1 MQMLADASATS
12 RARTLSAVARVAV
25 PLLLGGAIAL
35 VPTPAGL
42 TPAAWHY
49 FALFVSVITLIITE
63 PIPAA
68 AIGMAG
74 VTAAAVL
81 GFVRD
86 TPAASAQWALS
97 GFGNTIVWLI
107 FAAFMFTVGYAQ
119 TGLGRRIALHLVRL
133 LGHRTLGLG
142 YAVALAD
149 LAFAPFTPSATA
161 RSAGT
166 IYPVISHIPSLYGSQ
181 PDALARR
188 RTDVGPAGRSGD
200 EELVRDSAQREGG
213 TSRLLGAYLL
223 YTALAVSFVT
233 SSMFITALAPNAL
246 AITIIEQQAGVR
258 ISWTQWFVGFA
269 PVGLTLLLLTPA
281 VLYVIYPPS
290 IRTAPEVPRW
300 AAEELRGMGPMSRN
314 EITLFV
320 LVGSAL
326 ALWIGATDYIDPA
339 LTAILIV
346 LLMVVCGVVSWD
358 DVIGQKQAWNVLIWF
373 GTLVTLAGGLADT
386 GFVGWLGKATAPTFT
401 SLTLGVAIVAIVV
414 TFFALHY
421 FFASITAHT
430 ATLLPVFLGVA
441 VSMTAISPTRW
452 SLLLGYPLGLMG
464 VLTFYAS
471 GQSVIYYASG
481 YISRRDFW
489 VLGMVMGV
497 MYISVYL
504 LLVTPWLEFLGY

>member
-1 MQMLADASATS
+1 MG
-12 RARTLSAVARVAV
+12 
-25 PLLLGGAIAL
+25 PCLLGGAIAL
-35 VPTPAGL
+35 APVPDGL
-42 TPAAWHY
+42 AAAAWYY
-49 FALFVSVITLIITE
+49 FALFVTVITLIITE

-68 AIGMAG
+68 AIGLGG

-81 GFVRD
+81 GLVRD

-119 TGLGRRIALHLVRL
+119 TGLGRRVALHLVRL

-149 LAFAPFTPSATA
+149 LVFAPFTPSATA

-166 IYPVISHIPSLYGSQ
+166 IYPVVSHIPQLYGSR
-181 PDALARR
+181 PHDGTAR
-188 RTDVGPAGRSGD
+188 
-200 EELVRDSAQREGG
+200 LM
-213 TSRLLGAYLL
+213 GAYLL

-246 AITIIEQQAGVR
+246 AITIIEKTAGVR
-258 ISWTQWFVGFA
+258 ISWLQWFLGFA
-269 PVGLTLLLLTPA
+269 PVGFALLALTPL

-290 IRTAPEVPRW
+290 IRSAPEVPRW
-300 AAEELRGMGPMSRN
+300 AAGELRAMGPRSRR
-314 EITLFV
+314 ELILFV
-320 LVGSAL
+320 LIGSAL

-339 LTAILIV
+339 LTAVLIV
-346 LLMVVCGVVSWD
+346 LLMVFSGVVSWD

-373 GTLVTLAGGLADT
+373 GTLVTLAGGLAET
-386 GFVGWLGKATAPTFT
+386 GFVGWLAKATAPTFT
-401 SLTLGVAIVAIVV
+401 GMAIGLAIVAIVG
-414 TFFALHY
+414 TFYVLHY

-441 VSMTAISPTRW
+441 ITITAISPTRW
-452 SLLLGYPLGLMG
+452 SLLLGYSLGLTG

-489 VLGMVMGV
+489 VLGLVMGV
-497 MYISVYL
+497 MFIGVYL
-504 LLVTPWLEFLGY
+504 LLITPWLELLNY

>member
-1 MQMLADASATS
+1 MPV
-12 RARTLSAVARVAV
+12 VARVV
-25 PLLLGGAIAL
+25 GPLLVGGAIAL
-35 VPTPAGL
+35 VPVPDGL
-42 TPAAWHY
+42 PPAAWYY
-49 FALFVSVITLIITE
+49 FALFVTVITLIITE

-68 AIGMAG
+68 ALGLAG
-74 VTAAAVL
+74 VLAAAVL
-81 GFVRD
+81 GLVRP

-107 FAAFMFTVGYAQ
+107 FAAFMFTVGYAK

-166 IYPVISHIPSLYGSQ
+166 IYPVISHIPELYGSR
-181 PDALARR
+181 PSD
-188 RTDVGPAGRSGD
+188 
-200 EELVRDSAQREGG
+200 G

-233 SSMFITALAPNAL
+233 SSMFITGLAPNAL
-246 AITIIEQQAGVR
+246 AITIIRETANVE
-258 ISWTQWFVGFA
+258 ISWPQWFIGFA
-269 PVGLTLLLLTPA
+269 PVGFTLLALTPL
-281 VLYVIYPPS
+281 VLYVVYPPS

-300 AAEELRGMGPMSRN
+300 AADQLRQMGPMTRQ
-314 EITLFV
+314 EVILFV

-346 LLMVVCGVVSWD
+346 LLMVVSGVVSWD

-373 GTLVTLAGGLADT
+373 GTLVTLAGGLAET
-386 GFVGWLGKATAPTFT
+386 GFVGWLAKTTAPAF
-401 SLTLGVAIVAIVV
+401 SGLSIGLAIAAIVG
-414 TFFALHY
+414 TFFVLHY

-430 ATLLPVFLGVA
+430 SALLPVFLAVA
-441 VSMTAISPTRW
+441 ITIDAISPTRW

-489 VLGMVMGV
+489 LLGVLMGA
-497 MYISVYL
+497 MYLGVYL
-504 LLVTPWLEFLGY
+504 LLIPRWLAYLGY

>member
-1 MQMLADASATS
+1 MQVVAPGSPVTH
-12 RARTLSAVARVAV
+12 ARSIALARVLGPV
-25 PLLLGGAIAL
+25 LLGGAIAL
-35 VPTPAGL
+35 APVPEGL
-42 TPAAWHY
+42 APAAWYY
-49 FALFVSVITLIITE
+49 FALFVTVIGLIITE

-68 AIGMAG
+68 AIGLAG

-81 GFVRD
+81 GLVRD

-119 TGLGRRIALHLVRL
+119 TGLGRRVALHLVRL

-166 IYPVISHIPSLYGSQ
+166 IYPVVSHIPQLYGSR
-181 PDALARR
+181 PDDGTAR
-188 RTDVGPAGRSGD
+188 
-200 EELVRDSAQREGG
+200 LM
-213 TSRLLGAYLL
+213 GAYLL

-246 AITIIEQQAGVR
+246 AITIIEKTAGVR
-258 ISWTQWFVGFA
+258 VSWLQWFTGFA
-269 PVGLTLLLLTPA
+269 PIGFTLLLLTPA
-281 VLYVIYPPS
+281 VLYLIYPPS
-290 IRTAPEVPRW
+290 IRSAPEVPRW
-300 AAEELRGMGPMSRN
+300 ADGQLRTMGPMSRR
-314 EITLFV
+314 ELILFV
-320 LVGSAL
+320 LIGSAL

-339 LTAILIV
+339 LTAVLIV
-346 LLMVVCGVVSWD
+346 LLMVISGVVTWD
-358 DVIGQKQAWNVLIWF
+358 DVIGQQQAWNVLIWF
-373 GTLVTLAGGLADT
+373 GTLVTLAGGLAET
-386 GFVGWLGKATAPTFT
+386 GFVGWLAQATAPTFT
-401 SLTLGVAIVAIVV
+401 GMTLGLAIVAIVG
-414 TFFALHY
+414 TFYVLHY

-441 VSMTAISPTRW
+441 MTITAISPTRW
-452 SLLLGYPLGLMG
+452 SLLLGYSLGLTG
-464 VLTFYAS
+464 ILTFYAS

-489 VLGMVMGV
+489 VLGLVMGV
-497 MYISVYL
+497 MFIGVYL
-504 LLVTPWLEFLGY
+504 LLITPWLEFLGY

>member
-1 MQMLADASATS
+1 MEAVVETPATP
-12 RARTLSAVARVAV
+12 RARISAVARVV
-25 PLLLGGAIAL
+25 IPLLLGGAIAL
-35 VPTPAGL
+35 VPTPAGVP
-42 TPAAWHY
+42 PAAWHY
-49 FALFVSVITLIITE
+49 FALFVTVITLIITE

-81 GFVRD
+81 GLVHD
-86 TPAASAQWALS
+86 TPRESAEWALS
-97 GFGNTIVWLI
+97 GFGDRIVWLI
-107 FAAFMFTVGYAQ
+107 FAAFMFTVGYAK
-119 TGLGRRIALHLVRL
+119 TGLGRRIALHLVRV
-133 LGHRTLGLG
+133 LGGRTLGLG
-142 YAVALAD
+142 YAVMLAD

-166 IYPVISHIPSLYGSQ
+166 IYPVISHIPQLYGSR
-181 PDALARR
+181 PHD
-188 RTDVGPAGRSGD
+188 
-200 EELVRDSAQREGG
+200 G
-213 TSRLLGAYLL
+213 TERLIGAYLL
-223 YTALAVSFVT
+223 YTALAVSFIT

-246 AITIIEQQAGVR
+246 AISIIEQTAGVR

-269 PVGLTLLLLTPA
+269 PIGATLLVLTPA
-281 VLYVIYPPS
+281 VLYVIYPPE

-300 AAEELRGMGPMSRN
+300 AADELRAMGPMARR
-314 EITLFV
+314 EVILFV

-326 ALWIGATDYIDPA
+326 ALWIGATDYVDPA

-346 LLMVVCGVVSWD
+346 LLMVISGVVSWD

-373 GTLVTLAGGLADT
+373 GTLVTLAGGLAET
-386 GFVGWLGKATAPTFT
+386 GFVGWLAKATAPAFT
-401 SLTLGVAIVAIVV
+401 SLSLGVAIMAIVG
-414 TFFALHY
+414 TFFVLHY

-430 ATLLPVFLGVA
+430 ATLLPVFLAVA
-441 VSMTAISPTRW
+441 ITLTAISPTRW

-489 VLGMVMGV
+489 VLGLVMGV
-497 MYISVYL
+497 LFIGVYL
-504 LLVTPWLEFLGY
+504 ILITPWLEYLGY

>member
-1 MQMLADASATS
+1 LT
-12 RARTLSAVARVAV
+12 RAGFAGRVIV

-35 VPTPAGL
+35 APVPSGL
-42 TPAAWHY
+42 PPAAWHY
-49 FALFVSVITLIITE
+49 LALFVTVITLIITE

-68 AIGMAG
+68 ALGLAG

-81 GFVRD
+81 GLVRD
-86 TPAASAQWALS
+86 TPRAAAEWALS

-142 YAVALAD
+142 YAVTLAE

-166 IYPVISHIPSLYGSQ
+166 IYPVISHIPQLYGSR
-181 PDALARR
+181 PHD
-188 RTDVGPAGRSGD
+188 GS
-200 EELVRDSAQREGG
+200 
-213 TSRLLGAYLL
+213 SRLLGAYLL
-223 YTALAVSFVT
+223 YTALAVSFIT
-233 SSMFITALAPNAL
+233 SSMFITGLAPNAL
-246 AITIIEQQAGVR
+246 AITIIEETARVE
-258 ISWTQWFVGFA
+258 ISWLQWFIGFA
-269 PVGLTLLLLTPA
+269 PIGFTLLVLTPL

-300 AAEELRGMGPMSRN
+300 AADQIRQMGPMTRQ
-314 EITLFV
+314 EVILLV

-339 LTAILIV
+339 LTAVLIV
-346 LLMVVCGVVSWD
+346 LLMVVSGVVSWD

-373 GTLVTLAGGLADT
+373 GTLVTLAAGLSEV
-386 GFVGWLGKATAPTFT
+386 GFVGWLAKATAPAFT
-401 SLTLGVAIVAIVV
+401 PLNLGTAIAALVG
-414 TFFALHY
+414 TFFFLHY

-430 ATLLPVFLGVA
+430 ATLLAVFLGVA
-441 VSMTAISPTRW
+441 LGIEAISPTRW
-452 SLLLGYPLGLMG
+452 SLLLAYPLGLMG
-464 VLTFYAS
+464 VLTFYSS

-489 VLGMVMGV
+489 VLGFCMGA
-497 MYISVYL
+497 MFISIYL
-504 LLVTPWLEFLGY
+504 LLIPRWLAFLGY

>member
-1 MQMLADASATS
+1 MQAADHPVVVPDAPAVP
-12 RARTLSAVARVAV
+12 RRTWLGTPAARVLV
-25 PLLLGGAIAL
+25 PLLIGAAIAL
-35 VPTPAGL
+35 TPVPDGL
-42 TPAAWHY
+42 PRNAWLY
-49 FALFVSVITLIITE
+49 FALFMTVIIAIITE

-68 AIGMAG
+68 ALGLAG
-74 VTAAAVL
+74 VAAAAIL
-81 GFVRD
+81 GLVRE
-86 TPAASAQWALS
+86 TPAAAAQWALS
-97 GFGNTIVWLI
+97 GFGNTIVWLV

-119 TGLGRRIALHLVRL
+119 TGLGRRVALHLVRA

-166 IYPVISHIPSLYGSQ
+166 IYPVVSHIPRLYGSH
-181 PDALARR
+181 P
-188 RTDVGPAGRSGD
+188 GD
-200 EELVRDSAQREGG
+200 G

-246 AITIIEQQAGVR
+246 AISIIQQTIEVQ
-258 ISWTQWFVGFA
+258 ISWVDWFTGFA
-269 PVGLTLLLLTPA
+269 PVGLTLLVLTPL
-281 VLYVIYPPS
+281 VLYKIYPPG

-300 AAEELRGMGPMSRN
+300 AAEQLRLMGPMTRH
-314 EITLFV
+314 EVTLFA
-320 LVGSAL
+320 LIASAL
-326 ALWIGATDYIDPA
+326 ALWIGATNYIDPA

-346 LLMVVCGVVSWD
+346 LLMVVFGVVSWD

-373 GTLVTLAGGLADT
+373 GTLVTLAGGLAET
-386 GFVGWLGKATAPTFT
+386 GFVAWVADAVGP
-401 SLTLGVAIVAIVV
+401 SLTGLGLYAAIASIIVV
-414 TFFALHY
+414 FFFLHY

-441 VSMTAISPTRW
+441 VTISDISPTRW
-452 SLLLGYPLGLMG
+452 ALLLGYSLGLMG

-481 YISRRDFW
+481 YVSRRAFW
-489 VLGMVMGV
+489 VLGLIMGA
-497 MYISVYL
+497 MYIAVYL
-504 LLVTPWLEFLGY
+504 AIIVPWLAFLGV

>member
-1 MQMLADASATS
+1 MEVVAEAATS
-12 RARTLSAVARVAV
+12 RARPLAIVRVIL

-42 TPAAWHY
+42 EPAAWHY
-49 FALFVSVITLIITE
+49 VALFVTVITLIITE

-68 AIGMAG
+68 ALGLGG

-81 GFVRD
+81 GLVRD

-133 LGHRTLGLG
+133 LGRRTLGLG
-142 YAVALAD
+142 YAVMLAD

-166 IYPVISHIPSLYGSQ
+166 IYPVISHIPQLYGSRAH
-181 PDALARR
+181 D
-188 RTDVGPAGRSGD
+188 
-200 EELVRDSAQREGG
+200 G
-213 TSRLLGAYLL
+213 TERLIGAYLL
-223 YTALAVSFVT
+223 YTALAVSFIT

-246 AITIIEQQAGVR
+246 AISIIEQTAGVR
-258 ISWTQWFVGFA
+258 ISWTQWFLGFA
-269 PVGLTLLLLTPA
+269 PIGATLLLLTPA
-281 VLYVIYPPS
+281 VLYVIYPPE

-300 AAEELRGMGPMSRN
+300 AADELRAMGRMSRR
-314 EITLFV
+314 ELILFV

-339 LTAILIV
+339 LTAILTV
-346 LLMVVCGVVSWD
+346 LLMVVSGVVSWD

-373 GTLVTLAGGLADT
+373 GTLVTLAGGLAET
-386 GFVGWLGKATAPTFT
+386 GFVGWLAKATAPTFT
-401 SLTLGVAIVAIVV
+401 SLSLGVAIMAIVG
-414 TFFALHY
+414 TFFVLHY

-441 VSMTAISPTRW
+441 ITLTAISPTRW

-489 VLGMVMGV
+489 VLGLVMGV
-497 MYISVYL
+497 LFIGVYL
-504 LLVTPWLEFLGY
+504 ILITPWLKFLGY

>member
-1 MQMLADASATS
+1 MEVVAEAATS
-12 RARTLSAVARVAV
+12 RARPLAIVRVIL

-35 VPTPAGL
+35 IPTPAGL
-42 TPAAWHY
+42 EPAAWHY
-49 FALFVSVITLIITE
+49 FALFVTVITLIITE

-68 AIGMAG
+68 ALGLGG

-81 GFVRD
+81 GLVRD

-133 LGHRTLGLG
+133 LGRRTLGLG
-142 YAVALAD
+142 YAVMLAD

-166 IYPVISHIPSLYGSQ
+166 IYPVISHIPQLYGSRAH
-181 PDALARR
+181 D
-188 RTDVGPAGRSGD
+188 
-200 EELVRDSAQREGG
+200 G
-213 TSRLLGAYLL
+213 TERLIGAYLL
-223 YTALAVSFVT
+223 YTALAVSFIT

-246 AITIIEQQAGVR
+246 AISIIEQTAGVR
-258 ISWTQWFVGFA
+258 ISWTQWFLGFA
-269 PVGLTLLLLTPA
+269 PIGATLLLLTPA
-281 VLYVIYPPS
+281 VLYVIYPPE

-300 AAEELRGMGPMSRN
+300 AADELRAMGRMSRR
-314 EITLFV
+314 ELILFV

-339 LTAILIV
+339 LTAILTV
-346 LLMVVCGVVSWD
+346 LLMVVSGVVSWD

-373 GTLVTLAGGLADT
+373 GTLVTLAGGLAET
-386 GFVGWLGKATAPTFT
+386 GFVGWLAKATAPTFT
-401 SLTLGVAIVAIVV
+401 SLSLGVAIMAIVG
-414 TFFALHY
+414 TFFVLHY

-441 VSMTAISPTRW
+441 ITLTAISPTRW

-489 VLGMVMGV
+489 VLGLVMGV
-497 MYISVYL
+497 LFLGVYL
-504 LLVTPWLEFLGY
+504 LLITPWLQYLGY

>member
-1 MQMLADASATS
+1 MTS
-12 RARTLSAVARVAV
+12 VGFAARVIG
-25 PLLLGGAIAL
+25 PLLVGGAIAL
-35 VPTPAGL
+35 APVPEGL
-42 TPAAWHY
+42 PPAAWHY
-49 FALFVSVITLIITE
+49 FALFVTVITLIITE
-63 PIPAA
+63 PSPAA
-68 AIGMAG
+68 AIGLAG
-74 VTAAAVL
+74 VVAAAVL
-81 GFVRD
+81 GLVRN

-107 FAAFMFTVGYAQ
+107 FAAFMFTVGYAR

-149 LAFAPFTPSATA
+149 LSFAPFTPSATA

-166 IYPVISHIPSLYGSQ
+166 IYPVISHIPQLYGSA
-181 PDALARR
+181 PD
-188 RTDVGPAGRSGD
+188 
-200 EELVRDSAQREGG
+200 G

-223 YTALAVSFVT
+223 YTALAVSFIT
-233 SSMFITALAPNAL
+233 SSMFITGLAPNAL
-246 AITIIEQQAGVR
+246 AITIIEDTAGVR
-258 ISWTQWFVGFA
+258 ISWLQWFVGFA
-269 PVGLTLLLLTPA
+269 PIGLTLLALTPL

-300 AAEELRGMGPMSRN
+300 AADQLREMGPMTRK
-314 EITLFV
+314 ELILFV

-326 ALWIGATDYIDPA
+326 ALWIAATDYLDPA

-346 LLMVVCGVVSWD
+346 LLMVVSGVVSWD

-373 GTLVTLAGGLADT
+373 GTLVTLAGGLAET
-386 GFVGWLGKATAPTFT
+386 GFVAWLAKTTAPAFT
-401 SLTLGVAIVAIVV
+401 ELSLGVAIAALVG
-414 TFFALHY
+414 TFFVLHY

-430 ATLLPVFLGVA
+430 ATLLPVFLAVA
-441 VSMTAISPTRW
+441 LTITAISPTRW

-489 VLGMVMGV
+489 VLGLVMGGL
-497 MYISVYL
+497 YLGVYL
-504 LLVTPWLEFLGY
+504 LLINRWLAFLGY

>member
-1 MQMLADASATS
+1 MQVVAAASPTS
-12 RARTLSAVARVAV
+12 RARTITLLARVV
-25 PLLLGGAIAL
+25 GPLLLGGAIAL
-35 VPTPAGL
+35 VPVPEGL
-42 TPAAWHY
+42 PPAAWYY
-49 FALFVSVITLIITE
+49 FALFVTVITLIITE

-68 AIGMAG
+68 ALGMAG
-74 VTAAAVL
+74 VLAAAVL
-81 GFVRD
+81 GLVRP

-107 FAAFMFTVGYAQ
+107 FAAFMFTVGYAK

-166 IYPVISHIPSLYGSQ
+166 IYPVISHIPQLYGSR
-181 PDALARR
+181 PHDGTAR
-188 RTDVGPAGRSGD
+188 
-200 EELVRDSAQREGG
+200 LM
-213 TSRLLGAYLL
+213 GAYLL
-223 YTALAVSFVT
+223 YTALAVSFIT
-233 SSMFITALAPNAL
+233 SSMFITGLAPNAL
-246 AITIIEQQAGVR
+246 AIAIIEQEAHVR
-258 ISWTQWFVGFA
+258 ISWLQWFIGFA
-269 PVGLTLLLLTPA
+269 PIGFTLLLLTPL
-281 VLYVIYPPS
+281 VLYVIYPPG

-300 AAEELRGMGPMSRN
+300 AADQLQQMGRMTRQ
-314 EITLFV
+314 EAILFV

-346 LLMVVCGVVSWD
+346 LLMVVSGVVSWD

-373 GTLVTLAGGLADT
+373 GTLVTLAAGLAET
-386 GFVGWLGKATAPTFT
+386 GFVGWLAKTMAPSF
-401 SLTLGVAIVAIVV
+401 SGLSVGLAIAAIVG
-414 TFFALHY
+414 TFFVLHY

-430 ATLLPVFLGVA
+430 SALLPVFLAVA
-441 VSMTAISPTRW
+441 LTITAISPTRW

-481 YISRRDFW
+481 YVSRRDFW
-489 VLGMVMGV
+489 LLGLLMGA
-497 MYISVYL
+497 MYLGVYL
-504 LLVTPWLEFLGY
+504 LLITHWLAFLGY